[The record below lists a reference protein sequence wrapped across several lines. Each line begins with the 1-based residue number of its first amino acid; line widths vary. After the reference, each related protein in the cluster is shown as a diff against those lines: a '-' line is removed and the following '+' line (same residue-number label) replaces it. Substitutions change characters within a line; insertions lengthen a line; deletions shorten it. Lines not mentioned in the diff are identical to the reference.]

1 MCVCLLLNVSPLPS
15 PHIPSSIPC
24 CHFGPSQ
31 FEKKDKNDRFLCKPN
46 RCITQHLPLFTHIIQ
61 PHFLPINARPNRAHA
76 SIEGF
81 CNKIHKSMLKQLK
94 YAHVWGA
101 SAKHRPQK
109 VGKEHALV
117 DEDIVQ
123 IVKKV

>member
-1 MCVCLLLNVSPLPS
+1 MCAYHEWNLDGLVEMCWEYLDLVRVYTKPKGKLPDFNE
-15 PHIPSSIPC
+15 PVVLH
-24 CHFGPSQ
+24 
-31 FEKKDKNDRFLCKPN
+31 
-46 RCITQHLPLFTHIIQ
+46 
-61 PHFLPINARPNRAHA
+61 RAAA

-81 CNKIHKSMLKQLK
+81 CNKLHKSMVKQLK

-109 VGKEHALV
+109 VGKDHGLQ

-123 IVKKV
+123 IVKKI